1 MRGRAGEKG
10 DREGEGQAV
19 EQAGQTGHTVPP
31 ALAPRVAPQLAAGQ
45 KDRCWMSIIG
55 CSLKIVIFR
64 RF

>member
-31 ALAPRVAPQLAAGQ
+31 ALAPRVAPQLADGQ
-45 KDRCWMSIIG
+45 KDRCWVSMTG
-55 CSLKIVIFR
+55 C
-64 RF
+64 